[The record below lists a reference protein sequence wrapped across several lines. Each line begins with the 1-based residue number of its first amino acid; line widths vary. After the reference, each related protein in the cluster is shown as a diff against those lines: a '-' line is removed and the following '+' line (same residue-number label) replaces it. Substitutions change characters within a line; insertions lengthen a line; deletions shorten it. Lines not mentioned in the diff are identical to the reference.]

1 MANQEHVKAIKQ
13 GVHYWNKWREENP
26 DVVPDLAWAD
36 LVGVDL
42 KFRRRKYE
50 ACILQERYPTRCKF

>member
-13 GVHYWNKWREENP
+13 GVHYWNTWREENP

-36 LVGVDL
+36 LVGVD
-42 KFRRRKYE
+42 
-50 ACILQERYPTRCKF
+50 